1 MLNKTKKEQKLPP
14 LAIASK
20 SSIQETINA
29 PFGLIDTLGELNNLY
44 SISSLVILGGS
55 FLPNIGGHNPIEP
68 AFFGVKLI
76 SGPYIFNQKS
86 LFMALQNYTISDLKN
101 LAEILAKS
109 DLLEPTKITKKL
121 DISKIINTI
130 KGTK

>member
-1 MLNKTKKEQKLPP
+1 M
-14 LAIASK
+14 
-20 SSIQETINA
+20 
-29 PFGLIDTLGELNNLY
+29 
-44 SISSLVILGGS
+44 ILGGS

-68 AFFGVKLI
+68 AFFRVKLI

-121 DISKIINTI
+121 GISKIINTI